1 MIVKLTSQEREAL
14 AHRLSCDGLN
24 EVTIAEGFDPQVV
37 EDAIDA
43 AGVMVARGEI
53 DDAAFDP
60 CLVSVLR
67 DCVEGSTWVGV
78 VDADENPA
86 LARAAKRTLRGLARK
101 LESLG
106 LSEIH
111 VPWY

>member
-1 MIVKLTSQEREAL
+1 MIVKLTRQEREAL
-14 AHRLSCDGLN
+14 AHRLTCDGLN
-24 EVTIAEGFDPQVV
+24 EVTIEEGFDPQVV

-53 DDAAFDP
+53 DDAALDP

-78 VDADENPA
+78 IDENERPA
-86 LARAAKRTLRGLARK
+86 LARAAIRTLQGLARK
-101 LESLG
+101 LESVG
-106 LSEIH
+106 IGSIY
-111 VPWY
+111 VPAG

>member
-1 MIVKLTSQEREAL
+1 MIVRLTPKECEAL
-14 AHRLSCDGLN
+14 EHRLTCDGLN

-53 DDAAFDP
+53 DDAALDP

-67 DCVEGSTWVGV
+67 DCIEGSTWVGV
-78 VDADENPA
+78 IDETESPA
-86 LARAAKRTLRGLARK
+86 LARAAIQTLRGLARK
-101 LESLG
+101 LESIG
-106 LSEIH
+106 LAPIY
-111 VPWY
+111 VPCG